1 MGESVRLGSLRSRR
15 HRVSDALQLGK
26 ARAAV
31 EGSTGGEKSRA
42 LQGQRLSRKGRTY
55 HCRPSRR
62 ATADRSQRGEA
73 ARSVAC
79 LAKQKDA
86 PGELTAQTAVK
97 QQSRRDASGFALS
110 PPTDAGGFRLFMASS
125 EGGRTGGRSH
135 SDELSHDA
143 QVRQRKLSTGSVTDN
158 AAYWQMLQTAKPP
171 GRSFALA
178 VGAYSALPSR
188 PKKAQRRCGGFLPL
202 RAQQACSKTRHG
214 GLQRTWRSCR
224 CCWSSARG
232 TGPTSAR
239 EHWRL
244 TQHSVADVTL
254 ISNRTGT
261 RPQRLLNH

>member
-1 MGESVRLGSLRSRR
+1 MAKLPDLLLVWRSRKMLPENSLLR
-15 HRVSDALQLGK
+15 QRSNSK
-26 ARAAV
+26 AAGTPAA
-31 EGSTGGEKSRA
+31 
-42 LQGQRLSRKGRTY
+42 
-55 HCRPSRR
+55 
-62 ATADRSQRGEA
+62 
-73 ARSVAC
+73 
-79 LAKQKDA
+79 
-86 PGELTAQTAVK
+86 
-97 QQSRRDASGFALS
+97 FALS
-110 PPTDAGGFRLFMASS
+110 PQTDAGGFRLFMASS

-202 RAQQACSKTRHG
+202 RAQQACSKTRYG

-224 CCWSSARG
+224 CCWSSAPG
-232 TGPTSAR
+232 TKPTSAR